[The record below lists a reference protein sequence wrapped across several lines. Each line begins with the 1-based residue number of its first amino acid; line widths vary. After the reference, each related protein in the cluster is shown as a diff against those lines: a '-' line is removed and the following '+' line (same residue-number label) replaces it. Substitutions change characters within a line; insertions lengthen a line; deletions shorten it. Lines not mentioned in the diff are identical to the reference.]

1 MKLAGVRC
9 LVFYFVFFDQFS
21 QNVASKE
28 GMWLLNSLGK
38 DVTACSLRDITTP
51 IICLLA

>member
-1 MKLAGVRC
+1 MKIAGTRC

-38 DVTACSLRDITTP
+38 VRCVT
-51 IICLLA
+51 

>member
-1 MKLAGVRC
+1 MKLAGTRC

-38 DVTACSLRDITTP
+38 DVTGCSLRDITTP